1 MTKINTIESQWLD
14 TTEGFSYS
22 PSVQYGHLALS
33 SMQIFRDTG
42 SFHLTDLSSPSLSVG
57 LPL

>member
-22 PSVQYGHLALS
+22 PNVQYGCLTLS
-33 SMQIFRDTG
+33 SVQIFKDAG
-42 SFHLTDLSSPSLSVG
+42 SFHLKDLSSPSLSVG